1 MEHKNAIERFVRT
14 SRCGMVWMFPAP
26 GMNVPK
32 EPMFQRLLLNKI
44 KKEVGVSL
52 TIEELE
58 QILEALHFQPTVEDP
73 MMVSWVRRQPEKQ
86 AAMDK

>member
-1 MEHKNAIERFVRT
+1 MA
-14 SRCGMVWMFPAP
+14 WMFPAP

-44 KKEVGVSL
+44 RKEVGVSL

-58 QILEALHFQPTVEDP
+58 QILEALHFQPAVEDP

-86 AAMDK
+86 KAVMNK